1 VGPVSREI
9 ARTTRRARLP
19 VEVKPAFAT
28 PVDRVFRTTPILWTF
43 KSDLVRVGIATKD
56 RSKRVVTA
64 VDKFASELVN
74 GDIPVARIT
83 ALNPPRPAER
93 ASAAAHTR
101 RARSFSVPFSEEC
114 FWWMP
119 DSSITIS
126 LIDCRGEYY
135 TLFMDEP

>member
-1 VGPVSREI
+1 MGPLSR
-9 ARTTRRARLP
+9 RTPGTTGRARLL
-19 VEVKPAFAT
+19 VEAKPPLAS
-28 PVDRVFRTTPILWTF
+28 PNNSVFQTTPIVWTF